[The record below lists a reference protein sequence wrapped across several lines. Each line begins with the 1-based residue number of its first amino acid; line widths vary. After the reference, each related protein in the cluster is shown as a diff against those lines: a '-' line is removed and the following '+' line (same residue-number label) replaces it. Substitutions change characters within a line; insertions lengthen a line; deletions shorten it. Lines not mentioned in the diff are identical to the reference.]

1 MTNCNDN
8 TIEVV
13 KLLNS
18 TTNYQDEPLIGQ
30 GLKLLR
36 GSCEQLVGKA
46 AFTKFLQIVLDGRYL
61 SSDRLTNAHLWLIVQ
76 GKTPTF
82 YRGGVS
88 TEPKGYVTCLR
99 DSKKPESRETVGGV
113 IDLYDKV
120 AEHCKKPD
128 SNGVTCIPSLPAWL
142 PIKSRFEA
150 SNIIPVEFD
159 QIGIDEQWQLADYLA
174 SYGLVP
180 VAIVHSASKSLHFY
194 FMLDRE
200 LGEEQLTFIKNLFV
214 PFGADPKPCQNVV
227 NSFRIS
233 GFPRATKGQE
243 QTLEFYV
250 EDPAD
255 VVLSPDEFT
264 NKLQVALKA
273 KGLEA
278 KAELTTKK
286 NQRIDHEAADLGI
299 FDGNDLRKL
308 INEILAT
315 LPPRIPGNGTY
326 ESYRQLA
333 KAIANLVGEE
343 AAIALMENHSP
354 QEPNWRQKI
363 ASTTGQFR
371 FKAIV
376 EAMRV
381 LVDPDWTLP
390 VWFSEKYGQQS
401 EVKDDD
407 YSSKCWQS
415 WEETKKLTSDIVINK
430 EQFEYDVLQTSNT
443 IEFVKSGLGSGKTTN
458 LRKVLVE
465 YCKKRGV
472 VNLGYRNLLLF
483 QFGAH
488 EDFKGNQLGFYHINK
503 DSKDIFFADPNLWLS
518 ACVDSL
524 LKIPLDI
531 FEGKIII
538 FDEINSIIKHLLFSS
553 TVKQRPKVIQHFF
566 EAIRR
571 CDRVLAMDGHLADWA
586 VDFFKG
592 INSGKNIVTIENQ
605 FKSVKAPL
613 TILTGTITDDD
624 ILKANDRSPLIKQIL
639 AEDETFAICSDSQIF
654 LESID
659 GLLTAKGK
667 KTLRIDAK
675 TAKDV
680 IGIIEA
686 GINDHLKTHP
696 DTILLYS
703 PSAESGL
710 DIDIKGYFKKQFC
723 LLFGVLDV
731 DSSIQL
737 VNRVRDINCHKYLWA
752 RQFAPSDDPC
762 DARSYIAET
771 LAWYENQAL
780 SRDLHSVMSGEAGG
794 LEAIANILK
803 MVQDSHGTDSKTA
816 NRLQAIRNF
825 ERANFRECLKK
836 SLTMSGYEF
845 DEVCFAHNDPQDFA
859 AKEELKAATNEVKD
873 QNAQDI
879 FNASDRFVGKPDK
892 STLDADWPTR
902 CEIEKA
908 RLLDRLPGIEL
919 TDFWDSGLIRR
930 LRYDEP
936 QLIANLERYYLS
948 QNLDIAKVLSIDK
961 YEKLNQTAIAGETIS
976 LWHHRTD
983 YSMVKALNDIGLFDL
998 VGSGE
1003 SYTADSLAIK
1013 AIIKK
1018 CKTKPIQHSLKRSP
1032 GKDSMKFIGRLLRL
1046 IGLEW
1051 RRKTVKLADGTREN
1065 RYTVI
1070 NPIPTDASLTALLTC
1085 IDTRFNRKVY
1095 QYKAKKEANFCSET
1109 SHPKYGSDDAPLTPI
1124 QQGLKVVTLSTDFN
1138 INKMS
1143 EVLPQNP
1150 STPFKAGDRVICR
1163 GDQWVMEVV
1172 AVHNMDAILKFIGI
1186 DDPEAVIEMGV
1197 NHLIR
1202 YEEGAH
1208 HA

>member
-8 TIEVV
+8 TRGVV
-13 KLLNS
+13 KLLNYS
-18 TTNYQDEPLIGQ
+18 TNHQAESVTGE

-36 GSCEQLVGKA
+36 GSCERLIGKA
-46 AFTKFLQIVLDGRYL
+46 AFTKFLQIVLDSRYL

-76 GKTPTF
+76 GDSPTF
-82 YRGGVS
+82 YRGTVS
-88 TEPKGYVTCLR
+88 AEPKGYVTRLR
-99 DSKKPESRETVGGV
+99 DSKKPESRETVGRF

-159 QIGIDEQWQLADYLA
+159 QIGLEQQWQLADYLA
-174 SYGLVP
+174 SHGLIP
-180 VAIVHSASKSLHFY
+180 VAVVHSGSKSLHFY
-194 FMLDRE
+194 FLLDRE
-200 LGEEQLTFIKNLFV
+200 VGEEQLTFIKNLFV

-233 GFPRATKGQE
+233 GFSRATKGQE

-250 EDPAD
+250 DDASQ
-255 VVLSPDEFT
+255 VVLHPDEFT
-264 NKLQVALKA
+264 SRLQAALKA
-273 KGLEA
+273 KGLEP
-278 KAELTTKK
+278 KVESTTKK
-286 NQRIDHEAADLGI
+286 NQRIDYEAADLGI
-299 FDGNDLRKL
+299 FDGDDLQRL
-308 INEILAT
+308 INEVLVA
-315 LPPRIPGNGTY
+315 LPPRIPGTGTY
-326 ESYRQLA
+326 EPYRQA
-333 KAIANLVGEE
+333 ARAIANLIGEDP
-343 AAIALMENHSP
+343 AIALMENHSP
-354 QEPNWRQKI
+354 QEPRWRQKI
-363 ASTTGQFR
+363 TSTTGQFR
-371 FKAIV
+371 FTAII
-376 EAMRV
+376 EAMRL
-381 LVDPDWTLP
+381 LVDPDWSLP
-390 VWFSEKYGQQS
+390 VWFSEKYSQQS
-401 EVKDDD
+401 EVKKDDH
-407 YSSKCWQS
+407 SSKCWQS
-415 WEETKKLTSDIVINK
+415 WEDSKKLNPDIVINK
-430 EQFEYDVLQTSNT
+430 QWFEYPILQEPNT
-443 IEFVKSGLGSGKTTN
+443 IEFAIDRLGGGKTTT
-458 LRKVLVE
+458 LRKALVE
-465 YCKKRGV
+465 YCKKMGV

-483 QFGAH
+483 QFGMH
-488 EDFKGNQLGFYHINK
+488 EDFKENKVGFYHINK
-503 DSKDIFFADPNLWLS
+503 DSKDIYFADPSLWLS

-524 LKIPLDI
+524 LKIPLDV

-571 CDRVLAMDGHLADWA
+571 CDRVLAMDGHLADWV

-605 FKSVKAPL
+605 FKSTKAPL
-613 TILTGTITDDD
+613 TILAGTITDDD
-624 ILKANDRSPLIKQIL
+624 VLKANDRSPLIKQIL
-639 AEDETFAICSDSQIF
+639 AEDENFAICSDSQEF

-659 GLLTAKGK
+659 NLLTARSK

-680 IGIIEA
+680 IGIIEV
-686 GINDHLKTHP
+686 GIDDYLKANP

-710 DIDIKGYFKKQFC
+710 DINIKCYFKKQFC
-723 LLFGVLDV
+723 LLCGVLDV

-737 VNRVRDINCHKYLWA
+737 FNRIRDVNCHKYLWA
-752 RQFAPSDDPC
+752 RQFSTSDDPC
-762 DARSYIAET
+762 DAKSYDAEV
-771 LAWYENQAL
+771 LAWYQGQAL
-780 SRDLHSVMSGEAGG
+780 SRDLHSAMSGEVGG

-836 SLTMSGYEF
+836 SLTMRGFEF
-845 DEVCFAHNDPQDFA
+845 NEVCFAHNNPEDFA

-976 LWHHRTD
+976 LWQHRTD
-983 YSMVKALNDIGLFDL
+983 YSLVKALNDIGLFDL
-998 VGSGE
+998 VESGE
-1003 SYTADSLAIK
+1003 SYTADSPEVK

-1032 GKDSMKFIGRLLRL
+1032 CKDSMKFIGRLLRL

-1051 RRKTVKLADGTREN
+1051 RRKTVKLADGTRGN

-1085 IDTRFNRKVY
+1085 IDTRFCRTVN
-1095 QYKAKKEANFCSET
+1095 QYKAKKEAEFYSET
-1109 SHPKYGSDDAPLTPI
+1109 GPQKYGSEDAPLTPI
-1124 QQGLKVVTLSTDFN
+1124 QQGLEVVTLSTDFN

-1143 EVLPQNP
+1143 EVLPENQ
-1150 STPFKAGDRVICR
+1150 STPFKPGDRVICR
-1163 GDQWVMEVV
+1163 GDQWVMEIV
-1172 AVHNMDAILKFIGI
+1172 AIHNMDAILKFIDI
-1186 DDPEAVIEMGV
+1186 DDPEAVIEMGM
-1197 NHLIR
+1197 NHLVR
-1202 YEEGAH
+1202 YEGGAH
-1208 HA
+1208 YA